1 MSVFGL
7 VVGIA
12 IYIHEVNDDT
22 PEDPP
27 IEILQEISVAFAFA
41 LPIGVGLSLVIGRRL
56 TEPTT
61 ERLDRVITSAS
72 SMTGQRLDQRLPVG
86 VADDALDR
94 LASALNGAF
103 ERIETGVS
111 AQRQFAA
118 DASHELRTPIAVML
132 ANLEVARRKP
142 RENSHWESVADSV
155 LDELRRMN
163 GLVDKLLML
172 ARTGEAALVRV
183 PTELRAIADL
193 AVRRAVV
200 IAEPHQVAVS
210 LVPGP
215 EVWAEVDG
223 DAMSIVVDNLLR
235 NAIDHAPRGTQVDVR
250 VEPRRVVVEDRGPGV
265 PPELRKRIFQPF
277 ARGNHRVT
285 DRAAGIGMGLGL
297 AICQRI
303 VDGHGGTITVE
314 DREGG
319 GASFVITLPA
329 PRRSDD
335 GVRAESCNAHDAG
348 ASSPRESGAER
359 SHDELPCAGRDRGRR

>member
-12 IYIHEVNDDT
+12 IYIHEINDDT
-22 PEDPP
+22 PDDPP
-27 IEILQEISVAFAFA
+27 LEIVQEISVAFAFA
-41 LPIGVGLSLVIGRRL
+41 LPIGVGLSLLIGRRL
-56 TEPTT
+56 TQPTT
-61 ERLDRVITSAS
+61 ERLDDVIATAS

-86 VADDALDR
+86 ADDDALDR
-94 LASALNGAF
+94 LSVALNGAF

-142 RENSHWESVADSV
+142 RENPHWETVADSV
-155 LDELRRMN
+155 LEELRRMN

-172 ARTGEAALVRV
+172 ARTGEAALARV
-183 PTELRAIADL
+183 PTELRRIAEP

-200 IAEPHQVAVS
+200 IAEPHGVTVELVA
-210 LVPGP
+210 G
-215 EVWAEVDG
+215 VDVRADV
-223 DAMSIVVDNLLR
+223 DADAISIVIDNLLR

-250 VEPRRVVVEDRGPGV
+250 IEPGLIVVEDRGPGV
-265 PPELRKRIFQPF
+265 PPDLRKRIFQPF

-285 DRAAGIGMGLGL
+285 DRAAGTGMGLGL
-297 AICQRI
+297 AICKRI
-303 VDGHGGTITVE
+303 VDGHGGTIDVG

-319 GASFVITLPA
+319 GASFVINL
-329 PRRSDD
+329 
-335 GVRAESCNAHDAG
+335 AE
-348 ASSPRESGAER
+348 
-359 SHDELPCAGRDRGRR
+359 